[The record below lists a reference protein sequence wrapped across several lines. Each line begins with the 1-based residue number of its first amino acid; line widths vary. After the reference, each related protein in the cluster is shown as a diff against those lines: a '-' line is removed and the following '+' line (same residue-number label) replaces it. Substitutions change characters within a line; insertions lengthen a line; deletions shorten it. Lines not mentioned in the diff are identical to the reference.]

1 MTGGFAME
9 SSLGWTA
16 TALVALSY
24 FMRRP
29 ATLRRVQALGAVLW
43 AAYGVI
49 IHSMPVIVA
58 NIIVITVALGTSLR
72 KPVTPGP

>member
-1 MTGGFAME
+1 MTSPTFSVEGG
-9 SSLGWTA
+9 LGWTA

-29 ATLRRVQALGAVLW
+29 ARLRQVQALGALLW
-43 AAYGVI
+43 AGYGVV

-72 KPVTPGP
+72 KPAVQP